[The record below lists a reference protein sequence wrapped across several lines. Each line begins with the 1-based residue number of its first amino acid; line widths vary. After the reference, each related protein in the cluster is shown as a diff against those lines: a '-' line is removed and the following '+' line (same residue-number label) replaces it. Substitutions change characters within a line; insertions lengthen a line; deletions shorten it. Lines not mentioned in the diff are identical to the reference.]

1 MASNKSNFLKKYS
14 FGQFDYD
21 SHMKS
26 VSMDQLRSFTRID
39 VDDEEI
45 EEIPWNERVVE
56 TAGYVPLEVRMK
68 QMEQAGLRQQF
79 VMGDLSPDDLRAA
92 WLSQDFE
99 ITPEDELEEVFAKTA
114 ARNEFLEKL
123 KAERMKAAEE
133 EEQRNPKPF
142 TPDEYAEIREFLKKK
157 HDIKPKVEPEV
168 KE

>member
-1 MASNKSNFLKKYS
+1 MSAGNKLNFLKKYS
-14 FGQFDYD
+14 FGQFDFD

-26 VSMDQLRSFTRID
+26 VSADQLRTITE
-39 VDDEEI
+39 VDADGNEHEVS
-45 EEIPWNERVVE
+45 PWNERVVE

-99 ITPEDELEEVFAKTA
+99 ITPDDELEEVLAKTA

-123 KAERMKAAEE
+123 KADRMKALEE
-133 EEQRNPKPF
+133 EDQRNPKPF
-142 TPDEYAEIREFLKKK
+142 TNEEYAELRELLKKK
-157 HDIKPKVEPEV
+157 HDIKPKLEAE
-168 KE
+168 E